1 MENTQNLGTT
11 EFQADNSKFVKETLA
26 NLFQPEESLVKE
38 DIVAFVKT
46 AIIEAK
52 LHLAGI
58 ESELAKKQIEKEKFT
73 NALVLAAEKI
83 AKKKYI
89 VMETFEQYFEYRVAL
104 ENEAID
110 AENALTDI
118 EDAINE
124 LTEGYEFVKSILIDL
139 QS

>member
-1 MENTQNLGTT
+1 M
-11 EFQADNSKFVKETLA
+11 
-26 NLFQPEESLVKE
+26 
-38 DIVAFVKT
+38 
-46 AIIEAK
+46 
-52 LHLAGI
+52 
-58 ESELAKKQIEKEKFT
+58 
-73 NALVLAAEKI
+73 VLAAEKI